1 MAEIKALEKLRD
13 RFGCIDGYYF
23 TGDGSKRTT
32 LMDVADAIQAEVDER
47 FIELPVDADGVSVRV
62 GDVVAEKP
70 FRPKMGEKPSEVVCM
85 LLNSDGWAIG
95 DCDPYGHWYGPLQL
109 EHVKPRT
116 IEGVLR
122 EYRHDASIIYDDPK
136 IGGEDRADA
145 LEWLDEKVAAE
156 IRELAKEG
164 IE

>member
-1 MAEIKALEKLRD
+1 MTEIKALEELREWG
-13 RFGCIDGYYF
+13 RQFGPM
-23 TGDGSKRTT
+23 GSHDP
-32 LMDVADAIQAEVDER
+32 LMFADKIQAEVDER
-47 FIELPVDADGVSVRV
+47 FMELPTAADGVPIRM

-70 FRPKMGEKPSEVVCM
+70 FRPKTGEKPAEVVCM

-95 DCDPYGHWYGPLQL
+95 DRDPSGHWHGPLQL

-116 IEGVLR
+116 IEDVLTDLTN
-122 EYRHDASIIYDDPK
+122 EVAKQGHQIGLTANEIIAKY
-136 IGGEDRADA
+136 AD
-145 LEWLDEKVAAE
+145 E